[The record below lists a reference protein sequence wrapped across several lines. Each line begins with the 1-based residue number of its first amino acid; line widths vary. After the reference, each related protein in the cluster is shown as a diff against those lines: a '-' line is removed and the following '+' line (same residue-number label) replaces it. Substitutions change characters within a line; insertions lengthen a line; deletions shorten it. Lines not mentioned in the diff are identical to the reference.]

1 MKRSLQACLRNL
13 LFSAVLV
20 LFSLSSRASHIV
32 GADLTYK
39 WTGGLTYQISVVLY
53 GDCGPS
59 SASAFSTLPIATP
72 QVCIY
77 DAATNVGTVSC
88 TLDSSKEV
96 TPVCP
101 RDALITQCHGS
112 TTYTIP
118 GIKAFYYHN
127 TYTLPYYSRTW
138 RFVYTSADGPG
149 SGAGRAAAITN
160 IVSGTSIQ
168 LIDTLDNYALVN
180 SRQHNSSPLLTVLPT
195 PFFCAN
201 TTSCYNPGAVDLY
214 DVNPVGEPSGDSL
227 EFSLIAATNGLA
239 SCGAVG
245 GPVTYIGTAWSPPTT
260 PVSAA
265 TPLTVTAGT
274 FSFDGNTGQLCF
286 YTTVAQRDVVV
297 YNVDEYRN
305 DTIGEIT
312 TIAGNGSPA
321 FSGDGG
327 PALTAGLH
335 GPTGMCIDPAGII
348 YFSDSAN
355 NRIRMIDAS
364 GLITT
369 IAGDGTANYCGDGGL
384 AASAELNG
392 PMGITYDAAVAGGAL
407 VFADYGNNAI
417 RMIAPAVGGIISTVA
432 GSNTGVGGF
441 KGDGFAALGYINT
454 MAGTGASGYTG
465 DGASETLA
473 TMKRPKGFVMDPT
486 GIIYFSDAG
495 NNVVRKITAAGIIS
509 TIAGTGTA
517 GYCGDGGA
525 AVAALLNGPAGLA
538 LNGTSLYIADSG
550 NNVIREVN
558 LTTGLISTIAGN
570 VGGFRGYQGDGNA
583 AVGGVLTT
591 ITGTGTNGYTG
602 DGTAATGAD
611 IHNPSGVC
619 KSAITGNIYFAD
631 HDNNSIRMITPAGV
645 ISTIAGSTTGVAGY
659 SGDGAAATLARL
671 NGPMGIDIDNF
682 GNIYFA
688 DNGNNV
694 VRKIASTGTITTI
707 AGTGVAGYN
716 GDGTASTKQLDNPT
730 AITAIPSGAGIYV
743 SDVNNQR
750 VRLITTTGTPT
761 ITTIAGNGTA
771 GYTIDGIP
779 AIGAELNNP
788 AGLAYSATGDGFVYI
803 ADATNNRI
811 RQVDLTTGIINT
823 VVGTGTAGFSPD
835 GTAAASA
842 MISNPTGVAID
853 AQGNIYVGD
862 AGNNVIREV
871 NPCQKIYTIAGNTTG
886 APGYGGDGL
895 DPIATTAR
903 FNTGLSFLCVDAT
916 GNVLVSDP
924 GNSRIR
930 KVAPTELNN
939 PTAVAITAG
948 NDTLYIA
955 DGSNNAIRMLDL
967 TSGIIYAYAGNGT
980 AGYAGDGGLITT
992 AKFNYPAGLYL
1003 NTTTHSLYIADA
1015 NNNRV
1020 RKINIAGGTI
1030 ADFAGDGTALYGG
1043 DYTLATSPGV
1053 GISFPTGVY
1062 GDAVGNIYIADNTNE
1077 LIRKVNTC
1085 GYISTIAGLG
1095 IAGSSGDG
1103 SVPTSAEVNHP
1114 NTVYVD
1120 ANSNIYIT
1128 DYGNNKIREIH
1139 PTELSHPIGVAA
1151 DAAGNIY
1158 FSDNGNQ
1165 RIRKIATAIPHVIST
1180 IAGTGVAGT
1189 SVDPGT
1195 ATSALVNNP
1204 WGLFWDNTTN
1214 FLFIADAGNNKIRYI
1229 NTGTGTMNAFAGSTV
1244 GFSGDGRVATTAQ
1257 LRSPTDMY
1265 KDVNGNVLITDKG
1278 NNAIREV
1285 TPVGYIYTLAGT
1297 TAASFS
1303 GDGGDPVLATMDRP
1317 LFLVTDPSHN
1327 VYLTDNANNRI
1338 RKILA
1343 DALVKPAMVG
1353 SMQREMTFLVLTTC
1367 SASAPLGDH
1376 VDSVGTGTGTL
1387 NSDSTQYVVCGNTGI
1402 MDLYFDG
1409 SEPGDTADITI
1420 TATGLPAGSSFNVTA
1435 NNTPFPHG
1443 IFNINTATVTPGTYT
1458 FYVNYQD
1465 NNCPLVGAKTSAITI
1480 TILPVPTIRDSLVT
1494 NATCATKG
1502 VFKIFPGGT
1511 GKPWTVKISKDMGS
1525 TGIADTFQ
1533 VFTNDSLAFLD
1544 SLSPGMDSVT
1554 IFTSIGS
1561 QCSKSIPLIM
1571 PVPTFSITAT
1581 STNPTYCGAKDG
1593 TIILHGLTVGNP
1605 DTAVFTALGVL
1616 QPEQPFI
1623 VSSVG
1628 TDTIKNLLAGA
1639 YTGIYAIEGYCQT
1652 NSLIVNLVNPP
1663 FVFRAIGFTN
1673 PTKCGFCDGVD
1684 TLFGLHPGQL
1694 DTISYQLA
1702 APVGSPRY
1710 QTSYFVTSDSMVV
1723 ISGLCSGSYKDIVVN
1738 TAGTCIDSLPPH
1750 SLDTP
1755 TIKAAFDTAFHFGCR
1770 ADTVQFTNLSVPAS
1784 DLTYLWV
1791 FGDGA
1796 TSFATSPQYVYDY
1809 TIANTETAVLYI
1821 TNTKCNDSA
1830 KATFTLNNFVHSNF
1844 TYTPEP
1850 YVCQGVPVTFTNL
1863 STGADPYSGA
1873 PPTYLW
1879 SFGDNNTTPVINPTH
1894 TYNNTGKYA
1903 ITLVAVTDIPCYDTS
1918 VQYISVDS
1926 NSVISI
1932 AATDSV
1938 LCQGQ
1943 DITFTGIFSNIGDTL
1958 YSWAFGDGNAIV
1970 NVNPVIHSYE
1980 NVQTPFTVTLDVK
1993 YRSCPEK
2000 TISRSVNVFANPSI
2014 YLGPD
2019 LSMCPGSNALTLVD
2033 EVNESNSKASWLWST
2048 GETSPSIN
2056 VVKPGSYSA
2065 VVTIN
2070 GCSASDTVLV
2080 QKDCYMDIPN
2090 VFSPNNDG
2098 TNDFFFPRQM
2108 LTKGVSTF
2116 KMNIYN
2122 RWGQL
2127 VYETTATDGRG
2138 WDGSFN
2144 GVPQP
2149 EGVYVYMIDATY
2161 KDGQIEHHQGNL
2173 TLLR

>member
-1 MKRSLQACLRNL
+1 MRNL
-13 LFSAVLV
+13 LFSAALV
-20 LFSLSSRASHIV
+20 LLSLSSRASHIV

-39 WTGGLTYQISVVLY
+39 WTGGLTYTISVVLY

-59 SASAFSTLPIATP
+59 SAGAFSTLPTSQP
-72 QVCIY
+72 HVCVF
-77 DAATNVGTVSC
+77 DAATNVGQVVC
-88 TLDSSKEV
+88 TIDSFKEV

-101 RDALITQCHGS
+101 RDSASTMCHS
-112 TTYTIP
+112 YSFTTP
-118 GIKAFYYHN
+118 GVKAFYYHG

-138 RFVYTSADGPG
+138 RFVYNSDNNPG

-160 IVSGTSIQ
+160 ITPSSLMSMQ

-180 SRQHNSSPLLTVLPT
+180 SRQHNSSPVLTVLPT
-195 PFFCAN
+195 PYFCAN

-214 DVNPVGEPSGDSL
+214 DVNPIGEPSGDSL
-227 EFSLIAATNGLA
+227 QFALIAATQGN
-239 SCGAVG
+239 STCVSVG
-245 GPVTYIGTAWSPPTT
+245 GPVTYMGTAWSPPTT

-286 YTTVAQRDVVV
+286 YATIAQRDVVV
-297 YNVDEYRN
+297 YNIDEYRN
-305 DTIGEIT
+305 DTLGRID
-312 TIAGNGSPA
+312 TIAGNGSPS

-327 PALTAGLH
+327 AALTAGIH
-335 GPTGMCIDPAGII
+335 GPTGICIDPSGNI

-355 NRIRMIDAS
+355 NRIRMIDGS

-369 IAGDGTANYCGDGGL
+369 IAGNGVAGYCGDGGIA
-384 AASAELNG
+384 AASELNG
-392 PMGITYDAAVAGGAL
+392 PMGIAYDAAVSGGAL

-417 RMIAPAVGGIISTVA
+417 RMISPASAAGIISTVA
-432 GSNTGVGGF
+432 GSNIGVGGF
-441 KGDGFAALGYINT
+441 KGDGFNALGYINT
-454 MAGTGASGYTG
+454 MAGTGAAGYTG
-465 DGASETLA
+465 DGAAATLA
-473 TMKRPKGFVMDPT
+473 TMRRPKGFVMDLP
-486 GIIYFSDAG
+486 GNIYFSDAG
-495 NNVVRKITAAGIIS
+495 NNVVRKITPLGTMS
-509 TIAGTGTA
+509 TIAGTGVA

-525 AVAALLNGPAGLA
+525 AVAAELNGPAGLA
-538 LNGTSLYIADSG
+538 INLVSLYIADSG

-645 ISTIAGSTTGVAGY
+645 ISTIAGSATGVAGY
-659 SGDGAAATLARL
+659 SGDGGAATLARL
-671 NGPMGIDIDNF
+671 NGPMGIDVDNF

-707 AGTGVAGYN
+707 AGTGVAGFN
-716 GDGTASTKQLDNPT
+716 GDGASPATKQLNNPT
-730 AITAIPSGAGIYV
+730 GIAVIPSGAGVYV
-743 SDVNNQR
+743 SDMSNQR
-750 VRLITTTGTPT
+750 VRLITPGVTGN
-761 ITTIAGNGTA
+761 INTIAGNGTG

-779 AIGAELNNP
+779 AVASEIYNP
-788 AGLAYSATGDGFVYI
+788 EGLAYSATGDGYIYI
-803 ADATNNRI
+803 ADALNNRI

-842 MISNPTGVAID
+842 LISNPTGVAVD
-853 AQGNIYVGD
+853 ALGNIYIGD
-862 AGNNVIREV
+862 DGNNVIREV
-871 NPCQKIYTIAGNTTG
+871 TACQKIYTIAGNTTG

-903 FNTGLSFLCVDAT
+903 FNTGLSFLCVDVT

-939 PTAVAITAG
+939 PTAVAVTAG

-955 DGSNNAIRMLDL
+955 DGGNNSIRMLDL
-967 TSGIIYAYAGNGT
+967 TTGIIYAYAGNGT

-1020 RKINIAGGTI
+1020 RKINIAAGTI
-1030 ADFAGDGTALYGG
+1030 ANFAGTGTPVYSGDGTATAENLWY
-1043 DYTLATSPGV
+1043 
-1053 GISFPTGVY
+1053 PTGVT
-1062 GDAVGNIYIADNTNE
+1062 GDALGNIYIADNTDA
-1077 LIRKVNTC
+1077 LIRRVDLC
-1085 GYISTIAGLG
+1085 GNMITIAGLG
-1095 IAGSSGDG
+1095 IAGSTGDG
-1103 SVPTSAEVNHP
+1103 GVPTSAKVNAP
-1114 NTVYVD
+1114 NSVYVD
-1120 ANSNIYIT
+1120 ANFNIYIT

-1139 PTELSHPIGVAA
+1139 PTELNHPTGIAVDGP
-1151 DAAGNIY
+1151 GNIY

-1165 RIRKIATAIPHVIST
+1165 RIRKIATTGVIST

-1214 FLFIADAGNNKIRYI
+1214 FLYIADAGNNKIRYI
-1229 NTGTGTMNAFAGSTV
+1229 NTTTGTMNAFAGSTA

-1257 LRSPTDMY
+1257 LNSPRDMY
-1265 KDVNGNVLITDKG
+1265 KDVNGNMLITDRG

-1285 TPVGYIYTLAGT
+1285 TTAGYIYTLAGT
-1297 TAASFS
+1297 TVAGES
-1303 GDGGDPVLATMDRP
+1303 GDGGDPVLADLNKPM
-1317 LFLVTDPSHN
+1317 FLVTDPSHN
-1327 VYLTDNANNRI
+1327 VYITDNANNRLRI
-1338 RKILA
+1338 ILA

-1353 SMQREMTFLVLTTC
+1353 SMQREMTFLILTTC
-1367 SASAPLGDH
+1367 TTQAPIGDH
-1376 VDSVGTGTGTL
+1376 VDSVGTGPGTL
-1387 NSDSTQYVVCGNTGI
+1387 NGDSTQYVVCGNTGI

-1409 SEPGDTADITI
+1409 SEPGDTSDITI
-1420 TATGLPAGSSFNVTA
+1420 TATGLPPGSSFNVTA

-1443 IFNINTATVTPGTYT
+1443 IFNINTATATPGTYT
-1458 FYVNYQD
+1458 FYVSYQD
-1465 NNCPLVGAKTSAITI
+1465 NRCPLVGSKTSAITI

-1494 NATCATKG
+1494 NATCATEA
-1502 VFKIFPGGT
+1502 VVKIFPGGT
-1511 GKPWTVKISKDMGS
+1511 GKPWTIKVSKDMGS
-1525 TGIADTFQ
+1525 TGIVDTFQ

-1544 SLSPGMDSVT
+1544 NVAPGNDSVT
-1554 IFTSIGS
+1554 IFTSLGG
-1561 QCSKSIPLIM
+1561 QCSKSIPLIV
-1571 PVPTFSITAT
+1571 PVPTFSITAS

-1593 TIILHGLTVGNP
+1593 TIVLYGLTVGNP
-1605 DTAVFTALGVL
+1605 DTAVFTAAGVL

-1628 TDTIKNLLAGA
+1628 TDTIKNLLAGS
-1639 YTGIYAIEGYCQT
+1639 YTGIYAIEGYCHT
-1652 NSLIVNLVNPP
+1652 NNLLENLVNPP
-1663 FVFRAIGFTN
+1663 FVFRTVTRTN

-1710 QTSYFVTSDSMVV
+1710 QTSYFITSDSMVV

-1738 TAGTCIDSLPPH
+1738 TAGVCIDSLSPP

-1796 TSFATSPQYVYDY
+1796 TSFATSPQHVYDY

-1844 TYTPEP
+1844 TYAPDQ

-1879 SFGDNNTTPVINPTH
+1879 SFGDNNTTPVTNPTH

-1932 AATDSV
+1932 SATDSV

-1943 DITFTGIFSNIGDTL
+1943 EINFTGIFSNIGDTL
-1958 YSWAFGDGNAIV
+1958 YSWAFGDGNTIV
-1970 NVNPVIHSYE
+1970 NVNPVLHSYE

-2000 TISRSVNVFANPSI
+2000 TITRTVNVFANPSI

-2033 EVNESNSKASWLWST
+2033 EQNESNPKASWLWNT

-2056 VVKPGSYSA
+2056 VVKPGTYSA

-2108 LTKGVSTF
+2108 LTKGVATF

-2127 VYETTATDGRG
+2127 VYETTSTDGRG
-2138 WDGSFN
+2138 WDGSLN
-2144 GVPQP
+2144 GTPQP

-2161 KDGQIEHHQGNL
+2161 KDGQIEHHQGNV